1 MSQQTDYVWLG
12 TSTPAYPIGGRD
24 PLLDHRDESW
34 QWDKLTLAEA
44 PAGTLDGVE
53 AGTLEFNVNATIR
66 GGGSLTWSGSPE
78 QEPDWSKILLQP
90 WYVLRTADMEIRWPR
105 GVFIPAAP
113 VDSHND
119 TGKTVEVE
127 LYDKLLILDQ
137 DKVDTTYTV
146 GKGAN
151 VVAAV
156 RAVISSAGQTRH
168 AIEDS
173 TSTLRSAM
181 VWEAGTSKLRI
192 VNDLLDSINYFS
204 LWCDGYG
211 VYQGNPYKAPSA
223 RPVVRTFV
231 DDEDS
236 IYSPDFTHDRDMF
249 NIPNKVIQV
258 GRGDGDTPGL
268 VATAT
273 NTDPGNPYSQPSRG
287 RWIVHVDT
295 DVEAASQAVLD
306 GIAARRLGELA
317 QVASAVDFT
326 HAHVPL
332 ELNDVVVF
340 ERGSQGLA
348 LTATV
353 QTMSI
358 STTPGDLMQSKI
370 REVTT

>member
-1 MSQQTDYVWLG
+1 MREVIWLG
-12 TSTPAYPIGGRD
+12 DATPIYPIGGKD

-34 QWDKLTLAEA
+34 RWDVLTLKEA

-53 AGTLEFNVNATIR
+53 AGTLEFNVNSTIR
-66 GGGSLTWSGSPE
+66 GGGTLTWSGLD
-78 QEPDWSKILLQP
+78 EPDWSKILLQP
-90 WYVLRTADMEIRWPR
+90 WYVLRTAEMEISWPR

-113 VDSHND
+113 VDSHSD

-137 DKVDTTYTV
+137 DKVDATYTV

-151 VVAAV
+151 VVAAI
-156 RAVISSAGQTRH
+156 RAVIGSAGQTRH
-168 AIEDS
+168 AIEDN
-173 TSTLRSAM
+173 TQTLRSPM

-192 VNDLLDSINYFS
+192 ANDLLDAVNYFS

-223 RPVVRTFV
+223 RPVVRRFV
-231 DDEDS
+231 DDQNS

-249 NIPNKVIQV
+249 DIPNKVIQV

-273 NTDPGNPYSQPSRG
+273 NTNPGNPYSYPSRG

-295 DVEAASQAVLD
+295 DVEATNQTTLD
-306 GIAARRLGELA
+306 SIAARRLGQLS
-317 QVASAVDFT
+317 QVASTVDFT

-340 ERGSQGLA
+340 ERGDRELG

-358 STTPGDLMQSKI
+358 STTPGDLMQTKI

>member
-1 MSQQTDYVWLG
+1 MNQQTDYVWLG

-24 PLLDHRDESW
+24 PLLDHRDEAW
-34 QWDKLTLAEA
+34 QWDVLTLAEA

-53 AGTLEFNVNATIR
+53 AGTLEFNVNSTIR
-66 GGGSLTWSGSPE
+66 GGGSLTWSGTD
-78 QEPDWSKILLQP
+78 EPDWSKILLQP

-113 VDSHND
+113 VDQHTD

-137 DKVDTTYTV
+137 DKVEQTYTV
-146 GKGAN
+146 AKGAN
-151 VVAAV
+151 VVSAI
-156 RAVISSAGQTRH
+156 RAVISSAGQSRH
-168 AIEDS
+168 SIEDN
-173 TSTLRSAM
+173 TQTLRSAM

-192 VNDLLDSINYFS
+192 VNDLLASINYFS

-211 VYQGNPYKAPSA
+211 VYQGNPYKAPAA

-231 DDEDS
+231 DDQDS

-249 NIPNKVIQV
+249 DIPNKVIQV

-295 DVEAASQAVLD
+295 DVEAATQAVLN
-306 GIAARRLGELA
+306 GIAARRLGELS
-317 QVASAVDFT
+317 QVASAVDFQ

-340 ERGSQGLA
+340 ERGDRELE

-358 STTPGDLMQSKI
+358 STTPGDLMQTKI